1 MNEEQVV
8 QAGTYNLK
16 YVDILKANGEAVDLR
31 EQIDSITIYEDIYSP
46 FITGKLT
53 FRDTFDLP
61 SLLGRAGRDLLRFH
75 ITNPIVAN
83 TNNDL
88 KGTFLIYKAGERE
101 LVRDRTQMYN
111 LYFISVEALYD
122 INTQISK
129 KFSGSSDEIT
139 KKICQTYLSTTK
151 NVIADQ
157 SVENLR
163 YVSNFWSPTKN
174 FEFLS
179 QHSRTASGDTSF
191 LFFENRDGFTFRTIS
206 ELGKVPI
213 IQSFFASDYST
224 DISTQSTGDKVGMR
238 FGEVSRNPV
247 KDYRVIHGSFRVKTI
262 YDYMGAQQNGAIAS
276 LMTTYDIVKKK
287 IDFPEYRMST
297 TGILNENSLF
307 RPDVVAAASPV
318 RMSMMK
324 HFSSNSHQQ
333 NSTNSGF
340 GQQRIAEMH
349 MLESSKIEI
358 DVYGRTD
365 YTVGKKV
372 FLGVNATKP
381 IDNTTNLS
389 DTEDLNYSG
398 HYLITAI
405 RHTFSRRSHMCT
417 LELSKE
423 STKNK

>member
-1 MNEEQVV
+1 
-8 QAGTYNLK
+8 
-16 YVDILKANGEAVDLR
+16 
-31 EQIDSITIYEDIYSP
+31 
-46 FITGKLT
+46 
-53 FRDTFDLP
+53 
-61 SLLGRAGRDLLRFH
+61 
-75 ITNPIVAN
+75 
-83 TNNDL
+83 
-88 KGTFLIYKAGERE
+88 
-101 LVRDRTQMYN
+101 
-111 LYFISVEALYD
+111 
-122 INTQISK
+122 
-129 KFSGSSDEIT
+129 
-139 KKICQTYLSTTK
+139 
-151 NVIADQ
+151 
-157 SVENLR
+157 
-163 YVSNFWSPTKN
+163 
-174 FEFLS
+174 
-179 QHSRTASGDTSF
+179 
-191 LFFENRDGFTFRTIS
+191 
-206 ELGKVPI
+206 
-213 IQSFFASDYST
+213 
-224 DISTQSTGDKVGMR
+224 MR

-372 FLGVNATKP
+372 FLGVNAINTIASATYTMAGSYSSNASSALSLISDIVNSTSYSTFTSTATGVSSIMHGGRVLKLPLSTLLTPGQYWLGLWNASSGAGTAGNMLRISLAAASMANYFLPGTATGTSNPGIADSLGMGSTSATNVMASVSLPTLVQNAGGSP
-381 IDNTTNLS
+381 IVAVPIAILTN
-389 DTEDLNYSG
+389 
-398 HYLITAI
+398 
-405 RHTFSRRSHMCT
+405 
-417 LELSKE
+417 
-423 STKNK
+423 